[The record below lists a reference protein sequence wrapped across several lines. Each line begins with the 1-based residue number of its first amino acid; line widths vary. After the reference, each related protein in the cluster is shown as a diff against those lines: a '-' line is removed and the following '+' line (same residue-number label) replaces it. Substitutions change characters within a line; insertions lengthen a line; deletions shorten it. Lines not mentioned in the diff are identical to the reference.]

1 MPARSSPYST
11 NRTGCGMGR
20 TCTICTHDQRNRI
33 DWELVT
39 RTPYRTIAGQYGVS
53 KPALQRHA
61 KVHIPQKLALAE
73 KAEQAAEADKL
84 LWDLRRLQQHT
95 LKTLLAAEKDG
106 DPLTLLKAVGEAR
119 RNVELMS
126 KLRGELDESP
136 RINVSLS
143 VSDEWVDV
151 RTKIVEALDPYP
163 EARESVVR
171 ALETAT

>member
-1 MPARSSPYST
+1 MT
-11 NRTGCGMGR
+11 R
-20 TCTICTHDQRNRI
+20 TCTICRHDQRNRI

-39 RTPYRTIAGQYGVS
+39 RTPYRAIASQYGVS

-73 KAEQAAEADKL
+73 KAERAAEADKL

-95 LKTLLAAEKDG
+95 LKILLDAEKPGEGEEDKR
-106 DPLTLLKAVGEAR
+106 DPVLLLKAVAEAR
-119 RNVELMS
+119 RNIELMS

-136 RINVSLS
+136 RINVSLT
-143 VSDEWVDV
+143 VSDEWTDL
-151 RTKIVEALDPYP
+151 RARIVAALEPHP

-171 ALETAT
+171 AIERAG

>member
-1 MPARSSPYST
+1 MT
-11 NRTGCGMGR
+11 R
-20 TCTICTHDQRNRI
+20 TCTICRHDERNRI

-39 RTPYRTIAGQYGVS
+39 RTPYRAIASQYGVS

-95 LKTLLAAEKDG
+95 LKTLLGAEKEE
-106 DPLTLLKAVGEAR
+106 DPITLLRAVGEAR

-143 VSDEWVDV
+143 VSDEWVDL
-151 RTKIVEALDPYP
+151 RTRIIEALEPHP

-171 ALETAT
+171 ALEAS